1 MAFDGEAFVARFN
14 TVWNGHDLDG
24 ILAMMTDDVVFE
36 ASFGKDP
43 WGAGVVG
50 QAAVREFL
58 EDMFR
63 RIPDVRWD
71 EIRIFACTELAVVE
85 WLTTGT
91 PRGGTRYEVQGCD
104 VLALRHGK
112 IAAKPPTERPS
123 SNRLAFFS
131 SLHRAGRDDRRVEGC
146 LAVEV
151 PQHVV
156 LVDVVL
162 LVVAVGGR
170 DPQAR
175 NAEDG
180 AADGHR
186 QRAPQDRQC
195 HRLLAPALLQAHA

>member
-43 WGAGVVG
+43 WGARVVG

-71 EIRIFACTELAVVE
+71 EIRHFACPELAVVE

-91 PRGGTRYEVQGCD
+91 PRAGTRYEVQGCD
-104 VLALRHGK
+104 VLALRTGK
-112 IAAKPPTERPS
+112 ISAKRS
-123 SNRLAFFS
+123 YRKGQL
-131 SLHRAGRDDRRVEGC
+131 
-146 LAVEV
+146 
-151 PQHVV
+151 
-156 LVDVVL
+156 
-162 LVVAVGGR
+162 
-170 DPQAR
+170 
-175 NAEDG
+175 
-180 AADGHR
+180 
-186 QRAPQDRQC
+186 
-195 HRLLAPALLQAHA
+195 

>member
-43 WGAGVVG
+43 WGARVVG
-50 QAAVREFL
+50 QKAVREFL

-71 EIRIFACTELAVVE
+71 EIRHFACPDLAVVE

-112 IAAKPPTERPS
+112 ISAKRS
-123 SNRLAFFS
+123 YRKGQL
-131 SLHRAGRDDRRVEGC
+131 
-146 LAVEV
+146 
-151 PQHVV
+151 
-156 LVDVVL
+156 
-162 LVVAVGGR
+162 
-170 DPQAR
+170 
-175 NAEDG
+175 
-180 AADGHR
+180 
-186 QRAPQDRQC
+186 
-195 HRLLAPALLQAHA
+195 

>member
-43 WGAGVVG
+43 WGARVVG
-50 QAAVREFL
+50 RTAVREFL

-71 EIRIFACTELAVVE
+71 EIRHFACPELAVVE

-104 VLALRHGK
+104 VLALRDEK
-112 IAAKPPTERPS
+112 ILAKRS
-123 SNRLAFFS
+123 YRKGQL
-131 SLHRAGRDDRRVEGC
+131 
-146 LAVEV
+146 
-151 PQHVV
+151 
-156 LVDVVL
+156 
-162 LVVAVGGR
+162 
-170 DPQAR
+170 
-175 NAEDG
+175 
-180 AADGHR
+180 
-186 QRAPQDRQC
+186 
-195 HRLLAPALLQAHA
+195 